1 MSVIVIGSLIIDNTI
16 YVQKLPERGETTFA
30 KSSLI
35 SYGGKGANQAL
46 AAHLAG
52 GKVNLIGCVGSDSE
66 GDRYKRH
73 LEQMG
78 IDSSFVTTSQN
89 HETGSAFIT
98 VEDSGENSIV
108 VNLGANQNLKRNHI
122 EKTIDLIKT
131 SEIMLLQQEVPKE
144 TVQYACEVGKKYGL
158 KIIMNPSPL
167 SPYFDVNNF
176 PSDILILNEV
186 EAEQLSGE
194 KNPLKSMEMFD
205 KFELESVIITQGD
218 GPIIFRN
225 SLEPIRQFQPPKVQP
240 IDTVGAGDTFAGT
253 FATALSTK
261 KSITDSIRYAGIA
274 ASISVTKP
282 GAQGAMPTKKEI
294 ESFVI

>member
-52 GKVNLIGCVGSDSE
+52 GRVNLIGSVGSDSE

-78 IDSSFVTTSQN
+78 IDSTFVTTSQN

-98 VEDSGENSIV
+98 VDDSGENSIV
-108 VNLGANQNLKRNHI
+108 VNSGANQNLNRNHI
-122 EKTIDLIKT
+122 EKSIDLIKT

-167 SPYFDVNNF
+167 SPFFDVNNF

-205 KFELESVIITQGD
+205 EFELESVIITQGD
-218 GPIIFRN
+218 GPIIFKN
-225 SLEPIRQFQPPKVQP
+225 SSERIRKFQPPKVQP

>member
-1 MSVIVIGSLIIDNTI
+1 
-16 YVQKLPERGETTFA
+16 
-30 KSSLI
+30 
-35 SYGGKGANQAL
+35 
-46 AAHLAG
+46 
-52 GKVNLIGCVGSDSE
+52 
-66 GDRYKRH
+66 
-73 LEQMG
+73 
-78 IDSSFVTTSQN
+78 
-89 HETGSAFIT
+89 
-98 VEDSGENSIV
+98 
-108 VNLGANQNLKRNHI
+108 
-122 EKTIDLIKT
+122 
-131 SEIMLLQQEVPKE
+131 MLLQQEVPKE

-167 SPYFDVNNF
+167 SPFFDVNNF

-205 KFELESVIITQGD
+205 EFELESVIITQGD
-218 GPIIFRN
+218 GPIIFKN
-225 SLEPIRQFQPPKVQP
+225 SSERIRQFQPPKVQP

>member
-52 GKVNLIGCVGSDSE
+52 SKVNLIGSVGSDLE

-98 VEDSGENSIV
+98 VDDSGENSIV
-108 VNLGANQNLKRNHI
+108 VNSGANQNLNRNHI
-122 EKTIDLIKT
+122 EKSIDLIKT

-167 SPYFDVNNF
+167 SPFFDVNNF

-205 KFELESVIITQGD
+205 EFELESVIITQGD
-218 GPIIFRN
+218 GPIIFKN
-225 SLEPIRQFQPPKVQP
+225 SSERIRQFQPPKVQP

-294 ESFVI
+294 ESFFI

>member
-52 GKVNLIGCVGSDSE
+52 SKVNLIGSVGSDLE

-98 VEDSGENSIV
+98 VDDSGENSIV
-108 VNLGANQNLKRNHI
+108 VNSGANQNLNRNHI
-122 EKTIDLIKT
+122 EKSIDLIKT

-167 SPYFDVNNF
+167 SPFFDVNNF

-205 KFELESVIITQGD
+205 EFELESVIITQGD
-218 GPIIFRN
+218 GPIIFKN
-225 SLEPIRQFQPPKVQP
+225 SSERIRQFQPPKVQP

>member
-52 GKVNLIGCVGSDSE
+52 SKVNLIGSVGSDLE

-78 IDSSFVTTSQN
+78 IDSSFVITSQN

-98 VEDSGENSIV
+98 VDDSGENSIV
-108 VNLGANQNLKRNHI
+108 VNSGANQNLNRNHI
-122 EKTIDLIKT
+122 EKSIDLIKT

-205 KFELESVIITQGD
+205 EFELESVIITQGD
-218 GPIIFRN
+218 GPIIFKN
-225 SLEPIRQFQPPKVQP
+225 SSERIRQFQPPKVQP

>member
-52 GKVNLIGCVGSDSE
+52 SKVNLIGSVGSDLE

-98 VEDSGENSIV
+98 VDDSGENSIV
-108 VNLGANQNLKRNHI
+108 VNSGANQNLNRNHI
-122 EKTIDLIKT
+122 EKSIDLIKT

-167 SPYFDVNNF
+167 SPFFDVNNF

-205 KFELESVIITQGD
+205 EFELESVIITQGD
-218 GPIIFRN
+218 GPIIFKN
-225 SLEPIRQFQPPKVQP
+225 SSERIRQFQPPKVQP

-282 GAQGAMPTKKEI
+282 GAQGAMPTKEEI

>member
-52 GKVNLIGCVGSDSE
+52 GRVNLIGSVGSDSE
-66 GDRYKRH
+66 GESYKRH

-78 IDSSFVTTSQN
+78 IDSTFVTTSQN

-98 VEDSGENSIV
+98 VDDSGENSIV
-108 VNLGANQNLKRNHI
+108 VNSGANQNLNRNHI
-122 EKTIDLIKT
+122 EKSIDLIKT

-158 KIIMNPSPL
+158 KILMNPSPL
-167 SPYFDVNNF
+167 SPFFDVNNF

-205 KFELESVIITQGD
+205 EFELESVIITQGD
-218 GPIIFRN
+218 GPIIFKN
-225 SLEPIRQFQPPKVQP
+225 SSERIRQFQPPKVQP

>member
-52 GKVNLIGCVGSDSE
+52 SKVNLIGSVGSDSE

-98 VEDSGENSIV
+98 VDDSGENSIV
-108 VNLGANQNLKRNHI
+108 VNSGANQNLNRNHI
-122 EKTIDLIKT
+122 EKSIDLIKT

-167 SPYFDVNNF
+167 SPFFDVNNF

-205 KFELESVIITQGD
+205 EFELESVIITQGD
-218 GPIIFRN
+218 GPIIFKN
-225 SLEPIRQFQPPKVQP
+225 SSERIRQFQPPKVQP

>member
-1 MSVIVIGSLIIDNTI
+1 MSIIVIGSLIIDNTI

-52 GKVNLIGCVGSDSE
+52 SKVNLIGSVGSDLE

-98 VEDSGENSIV
+98 VDDSGENSIV
-108 VNLGANQNLKRNHI
+108 VNSGANQNLNRNHI
-122 EKTIDLIKT
+122 EKSIDLIKT

-167 SPYFDVNNF
+167 SPFFDVNNF

-205 KFELESVIITQGD
+205 EFELESVIITQGD
-218 GPIIFRN
+218 GPIIFKN
-225 SLEPIRQFQPPKVQP
+225 SSERIRQFQPPKVQP

>member
-1 MSVIVIGSLIIDNTI
+1 MKKFL
-16 YVQKLPERGETTFA
+16 
-30 KSSLI
+30 
-35 SYGGKGANQAL
+35 
-46 AAHLAG
+46 
-52 GKVNLIGCVGSDSE
+52 
-66 GDRYKRH
+66 
-73 LEQMG
+73 
-78 IDSSFVTTSQN
+78 TTSQN

-98 VEDSGENSIV
+98 VDDSGENSIV
-108 VNLGANQNLKRNHI
+108 VNSGANQNLNRNHI
-122 EKTIDLIKT
+122 EKSIDLIKT

-158 KIIMNPSPL
+158 KIIMNPSPW
-167 SPYFDVNNF
+167 SPFFDVNNF

-205 KFELESVIITQGD
+205 EFELESVIITQGD
-218 GPIIFRN
+218 GPIIFKN
-225 SLEPIRQFQPPKVQP
+225 SSERIRQFQPPKVQP

>member
-52 GKVNLIGCVGSDSE
+52 SKVNLIGSVGSDSE

-98 VEDSGENSIV
+98 VDDSGENSIV
-108 VNLGANQNLKRNHI
+108 VNSGANQNLNRNHI
-122 EKTIDLIKT
+122 EKSIDLIKT

-167 SPYFDVNNF
+167 SPFFDVNNF

-205 KFELESVIITQGD
+205 EFELESVIITQGD
-218 GPIIFRN
+218 GPIIFKN
-225 SLEPIRQFQPPKVQP
+225 SSERVRQFQPPKVQP

>member
-73 LEQMG
+73 LEQLG

-108 VNLGANQNLKRNHI
+108 VNSGANQNLKRNHI

-144 TVQYACEVGKKYGL
+144 TVQYACKVGKKYGL

-167 SPYFDVNNF
+167 SPCFDLNNF

-194 KNPLKSMEMFD
+194 KNPLKSMEMFNE
-205 KFELESVIITQGD
+205 FELESVIITQGD
-218 GPIIFRN
+218 GPIIFKN
-225 SLEPIRQFQPPKVQP
+225 SSERIKQFQPPKVQP

-274 ASISVTKP
+274 ASISVTKA
-282 GAQGAMPTKKEI
+282 GAQGAIPNKKEI

>member
-1 MSVIVIGSLIIDNTI
+1 MSVIVIGSLIIDNII

-52 GKVNLIGCVGSDSE
+52 GKVNLIGSVGSDSE

-98 VEDSGENSIV
+98 VDDSGENSIV
-108 VNLGANQNLKRNHI
+108 VNSGANQNLNRNHI
-122 EKTIDLIKT
+122 EKSIDLIKT

-167 SPYFDVNNF
+167 SPFFDVNNF

-205 KFELESVIITQGD
+205 EFELESVIITQGD
-218 GPIIFRN
+218 GPIIFKN
-225 SLEPIRQFQPPKVQP
+225 SSERIRQFQPPKVQP